1 MNIRREFCKAAFV
14 LGIAAFTPAAA
25 LGHHGWNWAEP
36 GNSELS
42 GVITSVRLGNPH
54 GRVTLDADGE
64 EWVAEVGQPWRN
76 ARAGLKDEMLVEGVH
91 VTVSGHKSARP
102 GEKVI
107 KAERVLIDGRK
118 YDLYPGR
125 D

>member
-1 MNIRREFCKAAFV
+1 MNLQRSVRRAAIM
-14 LGIAAFTPAAA
+14 LAFAPVVA

-36 GNSELS
+36 ENSEVS
-42 GVITSVRLGNPH
+42 GVIKFVRLGNPH
-54 GRVTLDADGE
+54 GRVTLDVDGE

-76 ARAGLKDEMLVEGVH
+76 ARAGLKDEMLVEGVR

-107 KAERVLIDGRK
+107 KAERVLIDGRQ
-118 YDLYPGR
+118 YDLYPDR

>member
-1 MNIRREFCKAAFV
+1 MNLQRNIRRMAVV
-14 LGIAAFTPAAA
+14 LVFAPAVA

-36 GNSELS
+36 VNSEVT
-42 GVITSVRLGNPH
+42 GVIKSVRLGNPH

-76 ARAGLKDEMLVEGVH
+76 ERAGLKDGMLVEGVRI
-91 VTVSGHKSARP
+91 TVSGHKSARP

-107 KAERVLIDGRK
+107 KAERVLIDGRQ
-118 YDLYPGR
+118 YDLYPDR